1 MSTTFQSLLPAIGA
15 GLGLAATGGNPMG
28 AQVGSMAGQAV
39 ATGMNNPNK
48 KKPDVNDDMRLA
60 YLEEIKKRL
69 RDSETGRMYKPLVD
83 DVLKNGATFIEGMS
97 KVSGGNAGA
106 YMAGVGKVQSGTN
119 SALNQISANRI
130 ADVKFFEGLKNSLIE
145 NVAKRKADIEQ
156 YDWVMSLSQNAA
168 NQSALNKN
176 MQGFFANNNFS
187 GLGGGAAGGSGAG
200 ASAGSSAPVSSG
212 APAGG
217 GAWGNNV
224 SFPGY
229 VPILNVPLE

>member
-1 MSTTFQSLLPAIGA
+1 MSTNFSSILPIIGA
-15 GLGLAATGGNPMG
+15 GIGTAIAPGAGTMMG
-28 AQVGSMAGQAV
+28 AQIGTMAGNAADSMKKV
-39 ATGMNNPNK
+39 

-106 YMAGVGKVQSGTN
+106 YMAGVGKVQSATN

-168 NQSALNKN
+168 NQSALNQN
-176 MQGFFANNNFS
+176 MQGFLANNDFS
-187 GLGGGAAGGSGAG
+187 KLF
-200 ASAGSSAPVSSG
+200 
-212 APAGG
+212 AGG
-217 GAWGNNV
+217 GAT
-224 SFPGY
+224 PGY
-229 VPILNVPLE
+229 GGGAGSGGGSGTFSGSMGGGK

>member
-1 MSTTFQSLLPAIGA
+1 MSTTFSSILPIIGA
-15 GLGLAATGGNPMG
+15 GIGTAIAPGAGTMMG
-28 AQVGSMAGQAV
+28 AQIGTMAGNA
-39 ATGMNNPNK
+39 ADSMK
-48 KKPDVNDDMRLA
+48 KAKKPDVNDDMRLA

-83 DVLKNGATFIEGMS
+83 DVLKNGATFIEGIS

-145 NVAKRKADIEQ
+145 SVAKRKADIEQ

-176 MQGFFANNNFS
+176 MQGFLANTDFS
-187 GLGGGAAGGSGAG
+187 QLFGGG
-200 ASAGSSAPVSSG
+200 
-212 APAGG
+212 GG
-217 GAWGNNV
+217 G
-224 SFPGY
+224 
-229 VPILNVPLE
+229 EK

>member
-15 GLGLAATGGNPMG
+15 GLGLAATGGSPMG

-168 NQSALNKN
+168 NQSALNQN
-176 MQGFFANNNFS
+176 MQGFLANNDFS
-187 GLGGGAAGGSGAG
+187 KLGSLLGGG
-200 ASAGSSAPVSSG
+200 
-212 APAGG
+212 GG
-217 GAWGNNV
+217 GNRLM
-224 SFPGY
+224 PGQ
-229 VPILNVPLE
+229 VPGGIEYSPTNSPSPYLNAV